1 MIAHPPRRGGRI
13 RTCDLLVPNQARWP
27 DYATPRANHLCY
39 FNSFGTVVPK
49 ASAKVMKL
57 FYFAN
62 IYLTNNLFVN
72 NCGESGIILSLLHY
86 ITKHCG
92 ESGIISFAEAKSMDF
107 VSNQGSHPFF
117 LHYIAERAGFEP
129 AVRLPVRQFSKLVV
143 LATHPSLQWFKELGG
158 KISKSFDKSKEY

>member
-1 MIAHPPRRGGRI
+1 
-13 RTCDLLVPNQARWP
+13 
-27 DYATPRANHLCY
+27 
-39 FNSFGTVVPK
+39 
-49 ASAKVMKL
+49 MKL

-72 NCGESGIILSLLHY
+72 KYGESGITFSDLRNGMNPCGFSSLMKSLV
-86 ITKHCG
+86 ID
-92 ESGIISFAEAKSMDF
+92 SF
-107 VSNQGSHPFF
+107 
-117 LHYIAERAGFEP
+117 AERAGFEP

>member
-39 FNSFGTVVPK
+39 FNSFSTVVPK

-72 NCGESGIILSLLHY
+72 NCGESGITFSNLRNGMNPRGFSSLMKSLV
-86 ITKHCG
+86 ID
-92 ESGIISFAEAKSMDF
+92 SF
-107 VSNQGSHPFF
+107 
-117 LHYIAERAGFEP
+117 AERAGFEP

>member
-72 NCGESGIILSLLHY
+72 NCGESGITFSNLRNGMNPRGFSSLMKSLV
-86 ITKHCG
+86 ID
-92 ESGIISFAEAKSMDF
+92 SF
-107 VSNQGSHPFF
+107 
-117 LHYIAERAGFEP
+117 AERAGFEP